1 MEPTYKM
8 LEPCPTCVFLLA
20 PSPSCE
26 SEQFYNPIWNRSY
39 VDFKIITQ

>member
-20 PSPSCE
+20 PSCE